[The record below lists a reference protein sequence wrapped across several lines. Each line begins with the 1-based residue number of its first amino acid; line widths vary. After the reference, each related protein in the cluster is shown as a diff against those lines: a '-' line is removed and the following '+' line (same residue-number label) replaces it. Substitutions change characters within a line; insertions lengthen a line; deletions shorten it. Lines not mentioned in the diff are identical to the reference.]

1 MKTIKTT
8 SQIEMDRLVALGMS
22 PYQKALSSSLSLVS
36 GEYEVVFEVTEEVY
50 DKYYSF
56 TMYTKNDLVVDCKPL
71 RALDRGYMLVYCQ
84 DRLVVASIIDATCC
98 KEIESMDVL
107 PFIEGYYKH

>member
-22 PYQKALSSSLSLVS
+22 PYQEPLSASFSLVS
-36 GEYEVVFEVTEEVY
+36 GEYEVVFEVEDEVY

-56 TMYTKNDLVVDCKPL
+56 IMYCKNGLQVDCKPL
-71 RALDRGYMLVYCQ
+71 KALDRGYMLVYCQ
-84 DRLVVASIIDATCC
+84 DRLVVASIMNATECR
-98 KEIESMDVL
+98 EVESMDVL
-107 PFIEGYYKH
+107 PFIEAYL